1 MGYESRSPELQWSAQ
16 SRPISLGTK
25 TCWYHRADTLTLDL
39 TFRENQIFW
48 IPSKDMMKTIW
59 HILKIS
65 ATGMID
71 IEPFLAFYQSSL
83 RLWHQKMT
91 NFGLSGISD
100 FMRNHGNM
108 LSMGGFRNRSQ
119 SYTFERMRMSIVKCG
134 NQTKLWDSWTVQF
147 YLLKIQQNW
156 VKM

>member
-1 MGYESRSPELQWSAQ
+1 MGHESRPNLYYRKVQ
-16 SRPISLGTK
+16 R
-25 TCWYHRADTLTLDL
+25 TLTEKNEL
-39 TFRENQIFW
+39 TSPRF
-48 IPSKDMMKTIW
+48 KDTMKIIW